1 MKHNNTAYQIPVN
14 LHPKARQNMKRL
26 LAHLEEN
33 KKIKSIDFAE
43 LDLIAYTYDDM
54 IESIEIIRKEGRVV
68 KEITARG
75 NRVTKSHP
83 AVKIKADCMLRLIR
97 LYSDFGL
104 NPKSRGEIDAKQ
116 GNLFDDLSPALQK
129 FRS

>member
-1 MKHNNTAYQIPVN
+1 MMKKEKTDYTIPEDIC
-14 LHPKARQNMKRL
+14 LKAIQNMSRL

-33 KKIKSIDFAE
+33 KKIKCIDFAE

-54 IESIEIIRKEGRVV
+54 IEAIEIIKKEGRVV

-97 LYSDFGL
+97 LYADFGL
-104 NPKSRGEIDAKQ
+104 NPKSRGEVDAKQ
-116 GNLFDDLSPALQK
+116 GNLFSDISPELQK
-129 FRS
+129 FS